1 MARGGARPGAGRK
14 AGIPNKSN
22 QDVKALIQANVD
34 MVQIIKGLAQIAV
47 QGDSDAARV
56 AASREL
62 LDRAFGKAT
71 QPIAGDDSMAAIRT
85 ALTVAFVGPKADG

>member
-22 QDVKALIQANVD
+22 QDVKALIQSHVD
-34 MVQIIKGLAQIAV
+34 MVEIVRGLARIAV
-47 QGDSDAARV
+47 EGDSDAARV

-62 LDRAFGKAT
+62 LDRAYGKAT
-71 QPIAGDDSMAAIRT
+71 QHVAGEDG
-85 ALTVAFVGPKADG
+85 GPLKHVIEWACGSSAR